1 MARRRKI
8 RRTEIAVQSS
18 LVNNKLLPWLFW
30 YRPDLLPLF
39 RFMEHRDL
47 EQRLRWEIS
56 NG

>member
-1 MARRRKI
+1 MSRRRKI

-30 YRPDLLPLF
+30 HRPDLLPLF
-39 RFMEHRDL
+39 KFIGHRDL